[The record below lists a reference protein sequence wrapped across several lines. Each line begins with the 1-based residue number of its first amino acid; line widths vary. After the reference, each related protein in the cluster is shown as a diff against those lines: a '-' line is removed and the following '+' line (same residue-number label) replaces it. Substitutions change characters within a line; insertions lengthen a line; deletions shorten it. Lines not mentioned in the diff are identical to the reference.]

1 MAEINESDLMCLKCN
16 CKLEY
21 ENTSLHYIQYTVSEK
36 FLRCPICKQVYI
48 PEEIVL
54 GKMVEVEETL
64 EDK

>member
-1 MAEINESDLMCLKCN
+1 MAEINESDLICLKCN

-21 ENTSLHYIQYTVSEK
+21 ENTNLYYITYTVSEK
-36 FLRCPICKQVYI
+36 FLRCPQCKQVFI